1 MSRISCFIA
10 CLLFIFTT
18 GCGGSKVA
26 SRIDE
31 LNSTSIQ
38 RLVTCYVRY
47 QGKNGYRG
55 PKSEKVL
62 KEFIGLPQNQKGFE
76 RVGIDTSDIDA
87 LFVSD
92 RDDEPFKVKYGVS
105 GSPLGFTE
113 AIIFES
119 VGVDDQVM
127 VGYGGGKTKLM
138 SPDESDKLFKSKKKA
153 KIKRNDNAESDDVA
167 PE

>member
-1 MSRISCFIA
+1 MSRICCLLA

-18 GCGGSKVA
+18 GCGESKVA
-26 SRIDE
+26 SRIKE

-47 QGKNGYRG
+47 QGRNGYKG
-55 PKSEKVL
+55 PKSEEEL
-62 KEFIGLPQNQKGFE
+62 KKFIGLPQNQKGFE

-92 RDDEPFKVKYGVS
+92 RDHAPFKVKYGVS

-113 AIIFES
+113 PIIFEG
-119 VGVDDQVM
+119 VGVDGEVM

-138 SPDESDKLFKSKKKA
+138 SPDESDKLFKSKKRA
-153 KIKRNDNAESDDVA
+153 KIVRKDGEADAAVI
-167 PE
+167 PQ